1 MGKDLAASV
10 FIANRSQDRRER
22 GEIESQCQTELGLW
36 RNGLEY

>member
-10 FIANRSQDRRER
+10 FRANKSQQRRDR

-36 RNGLEY
+36 RNGLDY